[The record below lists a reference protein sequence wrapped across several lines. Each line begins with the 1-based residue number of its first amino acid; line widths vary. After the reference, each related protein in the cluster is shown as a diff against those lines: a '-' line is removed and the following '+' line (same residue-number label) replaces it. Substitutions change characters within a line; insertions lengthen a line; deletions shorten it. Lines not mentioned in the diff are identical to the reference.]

1 MSISKRRFSVR
12 AFLASLFFIFVTVLG
27 IFRFEQALVSGD
39 RLPLTSVIN
48 IAADIACM
56 ALGYVLFICC
66 VIDKSKNED
75 NLNYYLLMLFTT
87 FCNAFL
93 DEICWLV
100 DGNISQIY
108 LNVVANTLYYMGA
121 PVLAYLFWRY
131 VVTYLGIEHKHIRII
146 DKILVTGLMLD
157 IVSIL
162 LNPPFGYYFIV
173 KGNGFYERT
182 PYYLISLI
190 YPYVTIILT
199 LILVILANKRFKDF
213 QIITLFLY
221 AFFPVAIGVLTIF
234 TYGLSLSSPVIMLV
248 LLLMYCVLNVIQS
261 RERTVTENEL
271 EMATTIQ
278 VNMLPHVF
286 PAFPDRNEFDLY
298 ASMTPAKEVGGDFYD
313 FYMPDDDH
321 LVITIADVSGKGIP
335 AALMMMVTKT
345 IIKNRGLTD
354 FENCGKILATVNDQL
369 CESNDMN
376 MFVTVWI
383 GVLKISTGELKY
395 ANAGHEYPAILR
407 DGNKFELIKDRHS
420 PPIGCMEGIPYKEQ
434 SMTLKPGDVIY
445 IYTDG
450 VTEANNAKNELFG
463 EKRMLEALD
472 LPCGGDM
479 MELDRNVRA
488 GISSFIGNTP
498 QFDDITMLS
507 LKYNGSRAL
516 NNTDESEPEVQTA
529 KGDKNMKKLSVKA
542 DVNSLSEVQAFV
554 DQILEENE
562 CSMKAQMQID
572 IAVEELFVNIAHYA
586 YPSGVG
592 DAIIEVDTDSDAECV
607 KITFEDQGVQYD
619 PLKHE
624 DPDVTLSAEDRDI
637 GGLGIFM
644 VKQSM
649 DDMSYEY
656 VDNKNRLTIT
666 KKIR

>member
-1 MSISKRRFSVR
+1 MSVSKRRFSVR

-66 VIDKSKNED
+66 VIDKTKNED

-87 FCNAFL
+87 FCGAFL

-100 DGNISQIY
+100 DGNISQMY
-108 LNVVANTLYYMGA
+108 LNLIANTLYYMAA
-121 PVLAYLFWRY
+121 PVMAYLFWRY
-131 VVTYLGIEHKHIRII
+131 VVTYLGVEHKHIRVF
-146 DKILVTGLMLD
+146 DKILSAILVLD
-157 IVSIL
+157 IVSIVF
-162 LNPPFGYYFIV
+162 NAPFGYYFYI

-182 PYYLISLI
+182 PFYLISLI

-199 LILVILANKRFKDF
+199 LVLVILANKRFKSF
-213 QIITLFLY
+213 QIIALFLY
-221 AFFPVAIGVLTIF
+221 AFFPVMVGVLSIF

-278 VNMLPHVF
+278 VNMLPHVY
-286 PAFPDRNEFDLY
+286 PAFPDRKEFDLY

-313 FYMPDDDH
+313 YYMPDDDH
-321 LVITIADVSGKGIP
+321 LVITIADVSGKGVP

-354 FENCGKILATVNDQL
+354 CENCGKILAMVNDQL

-383 GVLKISTGELKY
+383 GVLTISTGELKY

-407 DGNKFELIKDRHS
+407 AGGKFELIKDKHS
-420 PPIGCMEGIPYKEQ
+420 PPIGCMEGIVYREN
-434 SMTLKPGDVIY
+434 STVLNPGDTIY

-450 VTEANNAKNELFG
+450 VTEANNAKEELFG
-463 EKRMLEALD
+463 EQRMLDALD
-472 LPCGGDM
+472 MPNGGDV

-488 GISSFIGNTP
+488 TISQFIGNTP

-507 LKYNGSRAL
+507 MKYNG
-516 NNTDESEPEVQTA
+516 T
-529 KGDKNMKKLSVKA
+529 KNL
-542 DVNSLSEVQAFV
+542 
-554 DQILEENE
+554 
-562 CSMKAQMQID
+562 
-572 IAVEELFVNIAHYA
+572 
-586 YPSGVG
+586 
-592 DAIIEVDTDSDAECV
+592 
-607 KITFEDQGVQYD
+607 
-619 PLKHE
+619 
-624 DPDVTLSAEDRDI
+624 
-637 GGLGIFM
+637 
-644 VKQSM
+644 
-649 DDMSYEY
+649 
-656 VDNKNRLTIT
+656 
-666 KKIR
+666 